1 MRKIERIGEKK
12 VMLDTENDEM
22 LYDSKTAR
30 AYHGGNSP
38 TRGLDLYVHQC
49 KDKSSVFYLF
59 HWTQW
64 QGERLFIEP
73 LSKDQAAVFAEE
85 NLEDIEEERV
95 TELGLI
101 DAEMVE

>member
-12 VMLDTENDEM
+12 VMLDTSNDEM

-38 TRGLDLYVHQC
+38 TRGLDLYVHVC
-49 KDKSSVFYLF
+49 KDETLVFYLY

-64 QGERLFIEP
+64 QGERSYIEP
-73 LSKDQAAVFAEE
+73 MSKDQAAVFAEE
-85 NLEDIEEERV
+85 NLEDIEEERA

-101 DAEMVE
+101 DAGAIE

>member
-12 VMLDTENDEM
+12 VMLDTSNDEM

-30 AYHGGNSP
+30 AYHGGDSP
-38 TRGLDLYVHQC
+38 TRGLDLYVHEC
-49 KDKSSVFYLF
+49 KDKTQVFYLF

-64 QGERLFIEP
+64 QGERSFIEP
-73 LSKDQAAVFAEE
+73 MSKDQAAVFAEE

-101 DAEMVE
+101 DAGALE